1 METLP
6 NRKCTNNA
14 ARRELRT
21 QSATAIVNKDEFL
34 GPFPSWANL
43 KTKYGAVGD
52 GNSDDTPA
60 LQAALNDL
68 SKTGKS
74 SVLYLPAGTYK
85 ITNQLDLTKARN
97 VAIVGESPDLVS
109 LRWAGGS
116 GGTMLRFQNTA
127 YTRLQRVTFDGS
139 NIAGNGIMDTWGW

>member
-1 METLP
+1 MS
-6 NRKCTNNA
+6 NNA
-14 ARRELRT
+14 ALGNTT

-74 SVLYLPAGTYK
+74 SVLYLLPAR
-85 ITNQLDLTKARN
+85 IR
-97 VAIVGESPDLVS
+97 
-109 LRWAGGS
+109 
-116 GGTMLRFQNTA
+116 
-127 YTRLQRVTFDGS
+127 
-139 NIAGNGIMDTWGW
+139 